1 MEVNAQLISFLT
13 TLFIGIL
20 LGAIFDFYRVSRAV
34 FQPRLWVT
42 YLLDGLYWLI
52 AIIITFVCLL
62 MSNWAELRFY
72 IFMGIILG
80 AILYYKLCSR
90 YTIFFSVGAIK
101 WCIFIVRYIRGIV
114 FRWILQPIGYLLGI
128 FKTPFRYV
136 KKYLK
141 KSKEKVSNIDDL
153 RPKS

>member
-20 LGAIFDFYRVSRAV
+20 LGFIFDFYRVSRAV
-34 FQPRLWVT
+34 CHPRLWIT
-42 YLLDGLYWLI
+42 HLLDGLYWLI

-72 IFMGIILG
+72 IFIGIILG

-90 YTIFFSVGAIK
+90 YTFFFSMGVIK
-101 WCIFIVRYIRGIV
+101 WCILIVGYIRTIL
-114 FRWILQPIGYLLGI
+114 FRWVVQPIGYLLGI

-136 KKYLK
+136 RRHLKKY
-141 KSKEKVSNIDDL
+141 KSKI
-153 RPKS
+153 

>member
-20 LGAIFDFYRVSRAV
+20 LGFIFDFYRVSRAV

-42 YLLDGLYWLI
+42 YLFDGLYWLI

-90 YTIFFSVGAIK
+90 YTIFFSMGVIK
-101 WCIFIVRYIRGIV
+101 WCIFIVRYIRSIF

-141 KSKEKVSNIDDL
+141 KSKEKDSNIDDL